1 MKRKGHAIL
10 YSVLGLCVL
19 AAAVWG
25 WSRSA
30 RAEGYQNTLSGV
42 YDSAYLSAL
51 DALRSA
57 QYKLEKALLSDAGA
71 QQAQLLAAV
80 SADARSIGA
89 SLSVIPLSHTAIRDT
104 IKFSNQLSDFS
115 ASLIRARDTVM
126 TADEQETARSMID
139 ACERLHAALSDAQA
153 LGAQGADDMR
163 VYFLEA
169 DGDARPLERAG
180 GENGIQYPT
189 LIYDGPFSDA
199 RETGAPK
206 ALGTRVITYEEAERL
221 AREFVGDGRVTGM
234 QRGTESGGVIPTFGV
249 TVRAGDVTLEVAVTK
264 TGGKVLWMMPD
275 TAHFEANKSVE
286 ECRASALQFLES
298 RGYLNMTP
306 TYFQVYE
313 GLAVVNF
320 AATQGNCVLYPDLIK
335 VQVRMDT
342 AQVVGLEAN
351 HYLMN
356 HVSRFGTTP
365 ALSAEDALGAVS
377 ALLSVESTR
386 LAIIPDD
393 YAERLC
399 WEFKGQYRG
408 HVYLVYI
415 DANTGVQADILRLIE
430 DGTGI
435 LTI

>member
-10 YSVLGLCVL
+10 YSLLGLCVL
-19 AAAVWG
+19 GAALWG
-25 WSRSA
+25 WTRAA
-30 RAEGYQNTLSGV
+30 RAQGYQNTLSGM
-42 YDSAYLSAL
+42 YDSAYLSAM
-51 DALRSA
+51 DALKSA

-89 SLSVIPLSHTAIRDT
+89 SLSVMPLSHAAIRDT

-115 ASLIRARDTVM
+115 ASLIRVKDTVM
-126 TADEQETARSMID
+126 TETEQATARDMID
-139 ACERLHAALSDAQA
+139 ACERLQAALLSAQA
-153 LGAQGADDMR
+153 PDADDAR
-163 VYFLEA
+163 VYFSDA
-169 DGDARPLERAG
+169 DADARPLERAG

-206 ALGTRVITYEEAERL
+206 ALGTRAVTYEEAEHI
-221 AREFVGDGRVTGM
+221 ARAFVGEGRITGVN
-234 QRGTESGGVIPTFGV
+234 RGTEAGGVIPTFGV

-275 TAHFEANKSVE
+275 TAHFESLKSVE
-286 ECRASALQFLES
+286 ECRAAALQFLES
-298 RGYLNMTP
+298 HGYPNMTP

-320 AATQGNCVLYPDLIK
+320 AATQGACVLYPDLVK

-342 AQVVGLEAN
+342 AQIVGIEAN

-377 ALLSVESTR
+377 ALLSVTGTR
-386 LAIIPDD
+386 LALIPDD
-393 YAERLC
+393 LSERLC
-399 WEFKGQYRG
+399 WEFKGTYLEK
-408 HVYLVYI
+408 VYLVYI
-415 DANTGVQADILRLIE
+415 DANTGAQADILRLIE
-430 DGTGI
+430 DGTGL
-435 LTI
+435 LTV